1 MLRHVV
7 VLAAVLSA
15 GTAYANEPDPPE
27 KQASP
32 VQIAA
37 VCFFQG
43 EQRSGMNKIC
53 YYNCMGSTVA
63 VNVSSMAFCPLS
75 INR

>member
-1 MLRHVV
+1 MRRSVV
-7 VLAAVLSA
+7 VLAAALCA
-15 GTAYANEPDPPE
+15 GTAYANEPAIP
-27 KQASP
+27 ASP
-32 VQIAA
+32 IQTAA

-53 YYNCMGSTVA
+53 YYNCLGSTVA
-63 VNVSSMAFCPLS
+63 INVSSMAFCPLT